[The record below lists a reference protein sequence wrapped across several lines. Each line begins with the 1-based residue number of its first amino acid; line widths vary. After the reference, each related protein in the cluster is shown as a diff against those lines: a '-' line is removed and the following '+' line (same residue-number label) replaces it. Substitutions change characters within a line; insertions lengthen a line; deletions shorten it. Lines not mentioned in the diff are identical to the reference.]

1 MAQWWRICLPMQETQ
16 VRSLIQEDP
25 TCGRA
30 TKPMCHNYW
39 ACAPEP
45 ENHNYWVCSQQ
56 LLKLAPPR
64 ACAPQ
69 QEQWEA
75 YVPQLDSSP
84 GSPPLEK
91 SPRSNKDPTKTKIN
105 KQHCLKKKKKGN
117 SSQWG
122 GEFMSLEAEK
132 PKLLLTLWLNSWD
145 TLGRAQDLLPAALDG
160 NEVLASISQRAFL
173 LQSLIPGCFLLLDF
187 EAGLSGL
194 TWGGSISLS
203 SDTHPGWPSRPL
215 SAPLFLSALQ
225 YLCHLSQVS
234 YSQLTL

>member
-105 KQHCLKKKKKGN
+105 KQHCLKKKKKKATHPSEEVN
-117 SSQWG
+117 SWVWKQRSPSYSWLCG
-122 GEFMSLEAEK
+122 STAE
-132 PKLLLTLWLNSWD
+132 TLWEEHKTS
-145 TLGRAQDLLPAALDG
+145 
-160 NEVLASISQRAFL
+160 FL
-173 LQSLIPGCFLLLDF
+173 
-187 EAGLSGL
+187 
-194 TWGGSISLS
+194 
-203 SDTHPGWPSRPL
+203 
-215 SAPLFLSALQ
+215 
-225 YLCHLSQVS
+225 
-234 YSQLTL
+234 QL

>member
-91 SPRSNKDPTKTKIN
+91 SPRSNKDPTKPKIN
-105 KQHCLKKKKKGN
+105 KQHCLKKKKKKRQLIPVRRWIHESG
-117 SSQWG
+117 SR
-122 GEFMSLEAEK
+122 EAQVT
-132 PKLLLTLWLNSWD
+132 PDSVAQQLTLWEEHKTS
-145 TLGRAQDLLPAALDG
+145 
-160 NEVLASISQRAFL
+160 FL
-173 LQSLIPGCFLLLDF
+173 
-187 EAGLSGL
+187 
-194 TWGGSISLS
+194 
-203 SDTHPGWPSRPL
+203 
-215 SAPLFLSALQ
+215 
-225 YLCHLSQVS
+225 
-234 YSQLTL
+234 QL

>member
-45 ENHNYWVCSQQ
+45 ENHNYWVCSRQ

-132 PKLLLTLWLNSWD
+132 PKLLLTLWLNSWHSGKS
-145 TLGRAQDLLPAALDG
+145 TRPPSCSSRWKWGLGKHIS
-160 NEVLASISQRAFL
+160 ASISPAVPHPWLFSTSRFRSR
-173 LQSLIPGCFLLLDF
+173 LQWTDLRRFYF
-187 EAGLSGL
+187 
-194 TWGGSISLS
+194 SI
-203 SDTHPGWPSRPL
+203 
-215 SAPLFLSALQ
+215 
-225 YLCHLSQVS
+225 
-234 YSQLTL
+234 